1 MIDLPGL
8 IDTYGYWAVF
18 VGAFLEGETI
28 LALAGLAAYREYLD
42 LRWVILVALMAG
54 FLGDQFYFFLG
65 RYKGEDL
72 LRSHPNWRAR
82 AHKFDLLLARW
93 HAPLIIGIRFMYG
106 FRIAGPIMLGMGRV
120 AAWKFMLYNFIGA
133 AIWAPLITCIG
144 YFFGSAIEAMIGHLK
159 RYELWAAGG
168 LLAVGLIIFA
178 VQHIRQKHEDEAEAP
193 PDRVV

>member
-72 LRSHPNWRAR
+72 LKSHPNWRAR
-82 AHKFDLLLARW
+82 AHKFDQLLARW

-133 AIWAPLITCIG
+133 AIWAPLIAGIG
-144 YFFGSAIEAMIGHLK
+144 YKFGEIVESVLGNMK
-159 RYELWAAGG
+159 RFELWVFLAIVAIG
-168 LLAVGLIIFA
+168 LTVFI
-178 VQHIRQKHEDEAEAP
+178 VQHIRNRAP
-193 PDRVV
+193 SKAKATD